1 LRPSATLCYNI
12 AMKKQL
18 HPLDIWLLEQQ
29 PIMSLPAFAAKK
41 GLKVRALYEHV
52 NGEVKDPKLLV
63 MQAIEKA
70 TSGAVTVQMQANWFK
85 SQAKK

>member
-1 LRPSATLCYNI
+1 MAKP
-12 AMKKQL
+12 L
-18 HPLDIWLLEQQ
+18 HPLDLWLLEQE
-29 PIMSLPAFAAKK
+29 PGMSLPMFAVKK

-70 TSGAVTVQMQANWFK
+70 THGNVTVQMQANWFK